1 MIDARRL
8 RYFVAVAESLHFG
21 RAASSLRISQPPL
34 TRQIQLLEHEIG
46 TLLLRRSKR
55 RVELTDAGH
64 YLLGEARRMLAE
76 SERVAERTRRA
87 ATGDTGHLALGF
99 ISAVDYSV
107 LPGMLSAYRKSFP
120 GVTLDLRELTSDVQL
135 DMLREGRIDAGMLL
149 QPIDEATLATL
160 PIISERLV
168 AVLPA
173 RDPLLRRPG
182 PLSLRALAERSFIVA
197 PRSNGPGLHDMIFD
211 FCAHAG
217 FAPRVA
223 QEAIQLQTI
232 VSLVSAGLGVAL
244 VPASLKD
251 LRRRGVVY
259 RSLREPS
266 PLLTVML
273 AWQRDNR
280 SACLANFV
288 AIARERRAR
297 KPHAVAQDAVS

>member
-1 MIDARRL
+1 MIDVRRL

-21 RAASSLRISQPPL
+21 RAAASLRISQPPL

-46 TLLLRRSKR
+46 TLLLRRNKR
-55 RVELTDAGH
+55 RVELTDAGQ
-64 YLLGEARRMLAE
+64 YLLDEARRMLAE
-76 SERVAERTRRA
+76 GARLAERTRRA
-87 ATGDTGHLALGF
+87 AAGDTGHLTLGF

-107 LPGMLSAYRKSFP
+107 LPGILIAYRKAFP
-120 GVTLDLRELTSDVQL
+120 GVTLDLRELTTDVQL
-135 DMLREGRIDAGMLL
+135 DMLRDGRIDAGMLL
-149 QPIDEATLATL
+149 QPVDDVTLVTL

-173 RDPLLRRPG
+173 RDPLLRRRG
-182 PLSLRALAERSFIVA
+182 PLSLHALATRPFIVA
-197 PRSNGPGLHDMIFD
+197 PRANGPGLHDTIFD

-217 FAPRVA
+217 FVPLVA

-232 VSLVSAGLGVAL
+232 VSLVSAGLGIAL

-251 LRRRGVVY
+251 LRRSGVVY

-273 AWQRDNR
+273 AWRRDNH

-288 AIARERRAR
+288 AIARAKRAR
-297 KPHAVAQDAVS
+297 KPRAATRVAVS